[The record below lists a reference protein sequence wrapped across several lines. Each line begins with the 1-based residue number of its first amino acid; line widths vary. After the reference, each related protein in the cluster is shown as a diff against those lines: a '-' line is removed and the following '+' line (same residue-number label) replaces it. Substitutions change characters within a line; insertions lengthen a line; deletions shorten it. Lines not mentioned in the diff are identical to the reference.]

1 MNHNFIDSHIH
12 LDAPAYEQDRNLVI
26 DRALKAGVSQLIT
39 IGAGYGVESARRA
52 TEIAANNAFVWA
64 TVGVHPHDA
73 SQEMSMLELKIL
85 AEHPKVIAIGET
97 GLDFVKDLSDKK
109 DQYSVF
115 EQQIAL
121 AKECKKPLI
130 IHSRGAGEECLQI
143 LKTNNADKVGG
154 VFHCFAEDASFAERL
169 LSLNF
174 LVSFGGILTFKN
186 AKNVRAAATSIPLEQ
201 IILETDGPFL
211 APEPYRGKRCESSY
225 ITIIAQQLAAIKNV
239 DVEEVAHVTFES
251 TRKLFQLPI

>member
-1 MNHNFIDSHIH
+1 MHLNFIDSHIH
-12 LDAPAYEQDRNLVI
+12 LDAPAYEEDTALVI
-26 DRALKAGVSQLIT
+26 DRALKVGVSQLIT

-52 TEIAANNAFVWA
+52 TKIAASNPSVWA

-73 SQEMSMLELKIL
+73 SQEMSIIELKTL
-85 AEHPKVIAIGET
+85 AEHPKVVAIGET

-109 DQYSVF
+109 DQYLIF
-115 EQQIAL
+115 EKQINL
-121 AKECKKPLI
+121 AKECKKPLV
-130 IHSRGAGEECLQI
+130 IHSRGAGEECFRL

-154 VFHCFAEDASFAERL
+154 VFHCFAEDALFAERL

-186 AKNVRAAATSIPLEQ
+186 AINVRNVAASIPLEH

-211 APEPYRGKRCESSY
+211 APEPYRGKRCESSH
-225 ITIIAQQLAAIKNV
+225 IPIIAQQLATIKGI
-239 DVEEVAHVTFES
+239 DVEQVAHVTFEA
-251 TRKLFQLPI
+251 TKKLFQLPI